1 MLSMHC
7 WLCRHVECN
16 NYRVIIK
23 VSTQV
28 SKQSIGDQ
36 IMYSRVRIP
45 VGSSWEGYTW
55 DLKSNLSCSDPR
67 MSLVSGMWNI
77 CWGRPVCL
85 ELVEPIQV
93 RHHIDATSKS
103 HRQFSPS
110 YLELNFPPP
119 CIQDARHEPTGFNNW
134 PPGFQSSFGL
144 LLLLFLLFLFWN
156 GNAIVYY
163 NYLIFLLI
171 LQRLTGKNLTWVLEE
186 ILNLDFWTVLVL
198 LRLWR
203 LLEMNIM
210 HFAECIM

>member
-1 MLSMHC
+1 MGLNSYCLNWLQNLMLSMHC
-7 WLCRHVECN
+7 LLCRHVECN

-55 DLKSNLSCSDPR
+55 DLKSNLNCSDPR

-119 CIQDARHEPTGFNNW
+119 CIQDARHEPTGFNN
-134 PPGFQSSFGL
+134 GL
-144 LLLLFLLFLFWN
+144 LAFSLPLACYFFFF
-156 GNAIVYY
+156 Y
-163 NYLIFLLI
+163 F
-171 LQRLTGKNLTWVLEE
+171 
-186 ILNLDFWTVLVL
+186 FSF
-198 LRLWR
+198 
-203 LLEMNIM
+203 EMGMPLYTITT
-210 HFAECIM
+210 